1 MSKVTLNG
9 EAVKLVGDELSVG
22 DYASEVELV
31 LADLKTLKVGGSSE
45 KIQVIATVPSL
56 DTGVCAMETKK
67 FNEKMANLKNV
78 NFSVVSMDLPFAL
91 GRFCGA
97 ENIKNINTLSDFR
110 CKEFGKKYGVL
121 IDSGTLKGLLARA
134 IFVIDK
140 DSKIIYKEVVSEITK
155 EPDYDGV
162 IKALNLGCG
171 PRGC

>member
-22 DYASEVELV
+22 DYAPEVELV

-97 ENIKNINTLSDFR
+97 ENIKNINA
-110 CKEFGKKYGVL
+110 
-121 IDSGTLKGLLARA
+121 LKNMV
-134 IFVIDK
+134 F
-140 DSKIIYKEVVSEITK
+140 
-155 EPDYDGV
+155 
-162 IKALNLGCG
+162 
-171 PRGC
+171 